1 MTSETLS
8 PQSESGLNNPLKSIN
23 KAVVIVHPDNRT
35 TGGLSTTEGE
45 MLSYLGNEFLAIQRR
60 LLGRYRKHGYTNFA
74 FVYGDTLPDHLSGL
88 YPHDLI
94 DTYVATPT
102 INSVITDEILAEEF
116 RDTVPSL
123 NLVPNADIVIGGY
136 RAGICVDAMKKSLA
150 DLGHTPRINYW
161 LTNQAAFMV
170 MSREA
175 RRMLGPMY
183 DEEHRSHDQSIWDS
197 IKKGKTIIN
206 T

>member
-1 MTSETLS
+1 MTPETLS
-8 PQSESGLNNPLKSIN
+8 TPITTESNNPLKAIN

-45 MLSYLGNEFLAIQRR
+45 MTSRLGGEFLNIQRR
-60 LLGRYRKHGYTNFA
+60 LLGRYRKHGYSTFA
-74 FVYGDTLPDHLSGL
+74 FVYGDTLPNHLSGL

-94 DTYVATPT
+94 DTHIATPT
-102 INSVITDEILAEEF
+102 INSVITDETLADEF
-116 RDTVPSL
+116 RDTVPTL
-123 NLVPNADIVIGGY
+123 NFAPNADIVIGGY
-136 RAGICVDAMKKSLA
+136 RAGICVDAMKKALE

-175 RRMLGPMY
+175 RRMLGVMF
-183 DEEHRSHDQSIWDS
+183 DQEHRSHDQSIWDS
-197 IKKGKTIIN
+197 IKKGQTTIQV
-206 T
+206 